1 MFSKFIKFLQEEYS
15 ETLTQISQTD
25 NGNVFVVNDNFY
37 LINMD
42 RVADDFT
49 KSPNKNKKSRKKKT
63 PKKEED
69 EYLGKG
75 RDIPSTVD
83 GLYISKD
90 LSDFYFIEFKKMKL
104 EDAELPISYSFFK
117 KTIDKNI
124 IEKYDDFS
132 KIFKGVSDSN
142 LDPFKEP
149 VEKVNKFLQAY
160 HDCQKNLDDKTK
172 NSLKIKP
179 LSTMVLLKQIYNQ
192 FKNYEEGKL
201 NGEIDPD
208 EKFKIN
214 EVYNN
219 FKEDPDTLM
228 TFSNI
233 NFHYYIVYE
242 FGFLTPNKSHKK
254 KDLKQYFKFLKNINP
269 YPFNETIPSDE
280 KKFVNNILPKIK
292 L

>member
-15 ETLTQISQTD
+15 ETLTIVSQTD
-25 NGNVFVVNDNFY
+25 NGNDFIVNDNFY

-42 RVADDFT
+42 RVAVDFT
-49 KSPNKNKKSRKKKT
+49 RSPNKNKKSKKRRKKKIV
-63 PKKEED
+63 KD
-69 EYLGKG
+69 EYFAKG
-75 RDIPSTVD
+75 RDTPSTVD

-104 EDAELPISYSFFK
+104 EDAKLPITYSYLD
-117 KTIDKNI
+117 KTINKNI

-132 KIFKGVSDSN
+132 KIFKGISDSN

-149 VEKVNKFLQAY
+149 VEKVNKFLQTY
-160 HDCQKNLDDKTK
+160 HSCQKLLDDKTK

-192 FKNYEEGKL
+192 FKNFEEGKL
-201 NGEIDPD
+201 NGEINAN

-233 NFHYYIVYE
+233 NFHYFIVYE
-242 FGFLTPNKSHKK
+242 FGFLTPNKSHIKR
-254 KDLKQYFKFLKNINP
+254 DLKQYFKFLKNISP
-269 YPFNETIPSDE
+269 YPFSETIPVNE
-280 KKFVNNILPKIK
+280 KKFINVILPEIK